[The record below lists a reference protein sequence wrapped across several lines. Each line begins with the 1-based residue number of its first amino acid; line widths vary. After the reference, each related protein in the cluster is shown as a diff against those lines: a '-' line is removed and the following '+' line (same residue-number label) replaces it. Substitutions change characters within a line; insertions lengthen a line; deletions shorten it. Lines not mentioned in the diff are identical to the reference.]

1 MSKFKTWEELK
12 KELNITP
19 EQQAEI
25 DLEVEILKAT
35 IEAREK
41 NNMTQEELSQ
51 KTGLKQSTIARLE
64 SGKHSPTT
72 STLIKILTPL
82 GYKLTIV
89 PIDKKL

>member
-12 KELNITP
+12 KELNISP

-25 DLEVEILKAT
+25 DLEIAIIHAT

-41 NNMTQEELSQ
+41 NNMTQEELSK

-82 GYKLTIV
+82 GYKLTVV
-89 PIDKKL
+89 PMDKKL